1 MREIKFRIWD
11 NLEKAYLNEEDV
23 AIDEDLMARIK
34 FVVDNLS
41 FKIGDLTL
49 MYEHKQVDPDDFR
62 KEASCIKS
70 DFVESIMDL
79 IREHEESLEEK

>member
-1 MREIKFRIWD
+1 MT
-11 NLEKAYLNEEDV
+11 
-23 AIDEDLMARIK
+23 DEDLMTRIK

-41 FKIGDLTL
+41 FRIGDLTL
-49 MYEHKQVDPDDFR
+49 MYEHKQVDPDDFC
-62 KEASCIKS
+62 KEVSCIKS

>member
-1 MREIKFRIWD
+1 MVD
-11 NLEKAYLNEEDV
+11 EE
-23 AIDEDLMARIK
+23 LRARIK

-41 FKIGDLTL
+41 YKIGDLTL
-49 MYEHKQVDPDDFR
+49 MYEHKQVDPDDFC

-79 IREHEESLEEK
+79 VKEHDQLLEEK

>member
-1 MREIKFRIWD
+1 MT
-11 NLEKAYLNEEDV
+11 
-23 AIDEDLMARIK
+23 DEDLMVYIK
-34 FVVDNLS
+34 YIVDNLS

-49 MYEHKQVDPDDFR
+49 MYEHKQVDPDDFY

-79 IREHEESLEEK
+79 VKEHDQLLEEK